1 MTRKHVAPSRIK
13 YERNH
18 PTISCR
24 VSQQELQKLREV
36 QTKTGLSLAQILRRA
51 LGVQLAEAKNAYEK
65 GYREGFER
73 FRAPCSICGKP
84 MDFNLKAEKEA
95 EAKKTL
101 LKAFEGW
108 AHTPCQKSQPP
119 SVN

>member
-1 MTRKHVAPSRIK
+1 MAKAAAK
-13 YERNH
+13 A
-18 PTISCR
+18 
-24 VSQQELQKLREV
+24 
-36 QTKTGLSLAQILRRA
+36 KTDDEKAAQILRRA